1 MELNWT
7 GWLFDISTDALAKYK
22 FFHKVFERQDMY
34 RFLIQ
39 KKAQHKNKVTRNLSS
54 FAVEKFNGYKI
65 KRRQLARQERIELTP
80 INIVYERFYDKRI
93 PMPCLLTD
101 QIYLACRSFVGRF
114 EKGVE

>member
-1 MELNWT
+1 
-7 GWLFDISTDALAKYK
+7 
-22 FFHKVFERQDMY
+22 MY

-80 INIVYERFYDKRI
+80 INIFMNVFMTKGFQ
-93 PMPCLLTD
+93 CLIFS
-101 QIYLACRSFVGRF
+101 QIKFT
-114 EKGVE
+114 